1 MSKQLNVKKW
11 KDMEIWEIDQIP
23 YLFLG
28 YEPVPYNFR
37 PLDDVTTLDEQES
50 ELYDQY
56 FNLIRVAI
64 DIGKLTPVQS
74 STARTTPL
82 RAVEIKEWRKTKQ
95 DSIKPVP
102 IYLKM
107 EEEIQVPDTADNS
120 VKSKTIPNQEPKP
133 YNPRHEIYKK
143 VYSKISLLKSTTGWR
158 RAVEIVGLERK
169 EGYVMDNDGH
179 KVTEK
184 RFQDTYSEK
193 FRPLLPKSK
202 DN

>member
-28 YEPVPYNFR
+28 YEPVPYNSR
-37 PLDDVTTLDEQES
+37 PLDDVTTLDKQES

-56 FNLIRVAI
+56 WHLIRVAI
-64 DIGKLTPVQS
+64 DIGKLIPVQS

-82 RAVEIKEWRKTKQ
+82 RAVEIKEWRKDKQ
-95 DSIKPVP
+95 HSIKPVP
-102 IYLKM
+102 IYVEM
-107 EEEIQVPDTADNS
+107 EKKIQEPDAADNS
-120 VKSKTIPNQEPKP
+120 VKSKTITNREPKP

-143 VYSKISLLKSTTGWR
+143 VMSKKSMLDSTIGWQ
-158 RAVEIVGLERK
+158 RAVEIVRLHRK
-169 EGYVMDNDGH
+169 DGYVIDDDGN

-184 RFQDTYSEK
+184 RFQDTYSGNI
-193 FRPLLPKSK
+193 RPLLSNPKDS
-202 DN
+202 